1 MPLLPAAFCVCLL
14 LLLSINGF
22 GQTSLVGKVRQKESR
37 ELLAS
42 VSVTNITRHKINIS
56 DIGGNY
62 RIAAN
67 PGDSITFS
75 SAGFKPDTVVVDSR
89 MLAEKDGHEVSLEPR
104 AVRLPTVRVGEQSNY
119 QLDSIKR
126 KEDYK
131 WLYPVHPR
139 KLIGSETPT
148 DGVGISISPIDYFSA
163 RETQQRRLRRRL
175 AAEEKEYYIDSR
187 FPAAYVA
194 RITGLKSDSLR
205 VFLVRY
211 RPTYAF
217 CRKASNED
225 IFLYINDQV
234 KLYRKQH

>member
-1 MPLLPAAFCVCLL
+1 MALSPAAYGVSLL
-14 LLLSINGF
+14 LLGSISGF
-22 GQTSLVGKVRQKESR
+22 GQSLLSGKVRQKKSR
-37 ELLAS
+37 DILPS
-42 VSVTNITRHKINIS
+42 VSVTNMTQRKINIT
-56 DIGGNY
+56 DMGGNY
-62 RIAAN
+62 RIVARS
-67 PGDSITFS
+67 GDTIIFS
-75 SAGFKPDTVVVDSR
+75 SAGFKPDTIIVDNL
-89 MLAEKDGHEVSLEPR
+89 MLAEKDGYPVYLVPR
-104 AVRLPTVRVGEQSNY
+104 SIVLPTVRVEQNNY

-163 RETQQRRLRRRL
+163 KETQRRRLRRRL
-175 AAEEKEYYIDSR
+175 AVEEKDYYIDSR

-194 RITGLKSDSLR
+194 RITGLRGDSLQ

-211 RPTYAF
+211 RPGYTF
-217 CRKASNED
+217 CRKASIED

-234 KLYRKQH
+234 KKFRTQK

>member
-1 MPLLPAAFCVCLL
+1 MPLLPAAFGFLL

-22 GQTSLVGKVRQKESR
+22 GQTSLAGKVRQKESR

-42 VSVTNITRHKINIS
+42 VSVTNISQKKINIS
-56 DIGGNY
+56 DMGGNY

-89 MLAEKDGHEVSLEPR
+89 MLVEKDGHEVSLEPR
-104 AVRLPTVRVGEQSNY
+104 SVVLPTVRVESNY
-119 QLDSIKR
+119 QSDSTKR
-126 KEDYK
+126 REEYK

-163 RETQQRRLRRRL
+163 KETQRRRLRRRL
-175 AAEEKEYYIDSR
+175 AEEEKEYYIDAR
-187 FPAAYVA
+187 FPAAYVT
-194 RITGLKSDSLR
+194 RITGLKSDSLQ

-211 RPTYAF
+211 RPSYAF

-234 KLYRKQH
+234 KLYRKQQ